1 MRASK
6 CCCERYFSILQLISL
21 SVCAPFSVFFS
32 LAPASC
38 VCLSLCVCA
47 WHRSQAIG
55 VTCVAFSLSLPINLA
70 DSRLFE
76 SAFLEQRWC
85 VCSCPGLHVT
95 HASCVCVCGL
105 RVCVCG
111 MRRRYTLSS
120 RSLIQSLQ
128 PSSFLPSFFLGSVL
142 LSATSTAPF
151 SVSSRVFHHF
161 SLRQSIA
168 TNDLLLPLLPLP
180 LKLIVK

>member
-1 MRASK
+1 M
-6 CCCERYFSILQLISL
+6 LL
-21 SVCAPFSVFFS
+21 SPSFFHS
-32 LAPASC
+32 RLLHVC
-38 VCLSLCVCA
+38 VCLSVCVPGIEVKPLA
-47 WHRSQAIG
+47 SRALRSL
-55 VTCVAFSLSLPINLA
+55 SLSLPINLA

-85 VCSCPGLHVT
+85 VCSCPGLHIT
-95 HASCVCVCGL
+95 HASCVCVYGL

-128 PSSFLPSFFLGSVL
+128 PSSFLPSFFLRSVL